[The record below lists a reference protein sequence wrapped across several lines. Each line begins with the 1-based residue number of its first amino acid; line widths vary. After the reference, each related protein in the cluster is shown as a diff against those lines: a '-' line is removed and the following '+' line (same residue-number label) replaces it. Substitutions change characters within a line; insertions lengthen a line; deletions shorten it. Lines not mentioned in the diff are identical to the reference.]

1 MKSSSSSVYK
11 HILTKPLY
19 DRRARKENEVPNQ
32 QVLKKSEFERIKETL
47 TSPPIDTLILQ
58 VKGLSTAIRPSSAF
72 DYRTRKIS
80 EIERLKQQTEA
91 VDERERTEK
100 LEVARI
106 KADQA
111 KVSALDEVKQLKQ
124 LAACAQVA
132 TIRDAQIIEK
142 KEILKSNIEEVK
154 RLDLEMEIARVKGL
168 REEILTEETR
178 RKNAREGRKVIS
190 D

>member
-1 MKSSSSSVYK
+1 M
-11 HILTKPLY
+11 LTK
-19 DRRARKENEVPNQ
+19 A
-32 QVLKKSEFERIKETL
+32 
-47 TSPPIDTLILQ
+47 
-58 VKGLSTAIRPSSAF
+58 
-72 DYRTRKIS
+72 
-80 EIERLKQQTEA
+80 
-91 VDERERTEK
+91 
-100 LEVARI
+100 
-106 KADQA
+106 
-111 KVSALDEVKQLKQ
+111 QLKQ